1 MNRESYLSAEMPS
14 EEKFN
19 NGLIPG
25 QGWENPT
32 QNFSAGK
39 NSLGPNHMERSLM
52 MNLINKKT
60 ICVIPFF
67 LFIILTILGA
77 TGTAVAINVSQC
89 DVAPDFSA
97 QTINGAELTLSHLRG
112 RPVFVTFWSS
122 WCSRCQEEM
131 EFLKDLK
138 TRYPDVIFVAVTSES
153 EKMDGEDLA
162 KVQQTIEE
170 WDLPF
175 IVLLDKGLKIW
186 DTYKVNALPT
196 SVIIGKDGKVIFA
209 EPNFYWA
216 SPHNIE
222 EAMDSIYTLACN

>member
-1 MNRESYLSAEMPS
+1 
-14 EEKFN
+14 
-19 NGLIPG
+19 
-25 QGWENPT
+25 
-32 QNFSAGK
+32 
-39 NSLGPNHMERSLM
+39 MERNKM

-67 LFIILTILGA
+67 LLIILTILVA
-77 TGTAVAINVSQC
+77 TDTAVAINVSQC

-97 QTINGAELTLSHLRG
+97 RTMNGAQITLSHLRG

-131 EFLKDLK
+131 EYLKDLK

-153 EKMDGEDLA
+153 EDMDKEELA
-162 KVQQTIEE
+162 NVQQAVQD

-175 IVLLDKGLKIW
+175 LVLLDEGLRIW

-196 SVIIGKDGKVIFA
+196 SVLIGKDGRVIYA

-216 SPHNIE
+216 STHNIE